1 MTVPPYGPDD
11 EDLQFFQRGNEGP
24 PRARPAPDP
33 NAVLT
38 EDRVRLLIERAIT
51 ESLHRHEN
59 HLLTHFDTKF
69 NHLCKTLESA
79 FPGGDPHG
87 HRLAHEKAIRDQE
100 GWNKLKGE
108 LLSKLA
114 TSGIWAVA
122 AWILFLIWN
131 AIVESVQ
138 K

>member
-1 MTVPPYGPDD
+1 MTVPPFGPDD
-11 EDLQFFQRGNEGP
+11 PDRHFYQQGNGAP
-24 PRARPAPDP
+24 KPAPGQQTP
-33 NAVLT
+33 LT

-59 HLLTHFDTKF
+59 HLLKHFDTRF
-69 NHLCKTLESA
+69 NNLHEALQSA

-87 HRLAHEKAIRDQE
+87 HRLAHEKAIRDAE
-100 GWNKLKGE
+100 GWTKLKGE

-122 AWILFLIWN
+122 AWILYLVWN